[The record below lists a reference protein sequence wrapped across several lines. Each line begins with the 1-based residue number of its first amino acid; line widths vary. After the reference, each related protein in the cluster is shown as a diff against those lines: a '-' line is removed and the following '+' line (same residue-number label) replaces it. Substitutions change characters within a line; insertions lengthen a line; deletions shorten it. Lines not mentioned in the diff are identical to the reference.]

1 MGRRLQREL
10 GQARERGMVLVT
22 TLLLLIV
29 VTLIALAMFRSFGL
43 DEKMAG
49 NVRDKQRALNTAET
63 AEEYA
68 EYWLL
73 YNGTSITP
81 ASCSAVVAAST
92 GQICTNA
99 LASPATLPW
108 TASVTYT
115 PPTSATP
122 ITITGT
128 TPEAGGYFAAPAYYI
143 TLLGTTSA
151 GAKTTYQIDAVG
163 YGTSP
168 DSVAVVETTYVLKQ
182 GVTDLTT
189 PE

>member
-1 MGRRLQREL
+1 MMGGRSAFGPVRT
-10 GQARERGMVLVT
+10 RGMVLVT

-49 NVRDKQRALNTAET
+49 NVRDKQRALNAAET

-73 YNGTSITP
+73 YNGTTTTP
-81 ASCSAVVAAST
+81 ASCSSVVAASA
-92 GQICTNA
+92 GQICTNS
-99 LASPATLPW
+99 LTYPATLPW

-115 PPTSATP
+115 PPTATTP
-122 ITITGT
+122 ITITGA
-128 TPEAGGYFAAPAYYI
+128 TPTAGGYYAAPAYYI
-143 TLLGTTSA
+143 TYLGTASG
-151 GAKTTYQIDAVG
+151 GAKTIYQIDAVG

-168 DSVAVVETTYVLKQ
+168 DTAAVVETTYVLKQ

-189 PE
+189 QQ